1 MKFVNKIV
9 WTTSLSILLF
19 NTVADA
25 ETNYQT
31 AFRTESVTIYNYK
44 QEEVEYKLEEDI
56 PAISEMFFNIVS
68 PSAITEETEET
79 KVKKEIKKDSSV
91 FDIWGDDGRLFT
103 AKKVKED
110 VWTKANLN
118 LRKIPNIESKVIKVI
133 PQNVKL
139 KRVGIS
145 KSGWSVIK
153 YNNKLYFMASEY
165 LTKKKPVIK
174 KESVYHEKGK
184 KGSYLG
190 TYQLTAY
197 CGCYSCSEGYG
208 TNTASGTRCTE
219 GRTIAMNG
227 IKFGTKV
234 YIEGYGVY
242 TVEDRGGA
250 LGHSVID
257 IYFGSHSRTEHFGRK
272 HGVKVYLVK

>member
-31 AFRTESVTIYNYK
+31 AFRTESVTIYNCK
-44 QEEVEYKLEEDI
+44 QEEVEYEIEENI
-56 PAISEMFFNIVS
+56 PIISEMLFNTIS
-68 PSAITEETEET
+68 PSAIVEEKAEETTKEE
-79 KVKKEIKKDSSV
+79 VKKDSSV
-91 FDIWGDDGRLFT
+91 FDIWGDNGRLFT

-110 VWTKANLN
+110 VWTKVNLN
-118 LRKIPNIESKVIKVI
+118 LRKIPNIKSKVIKVI

-165 LTKKKPVIK
+165 LTKEKPVIK

-250 LGHSVID
+250 LEYSVID

>member
-9 WTTSLSILLF
+9 GTTLLSILLF

-44 QEEVEYKLEEDI
+44 QEEVEYKLEEDR
-56 PAISEMFFNIVS
+56 PAISEMFFNIAS
-68 PSAITEETEET
+68 PSAITEET
-79 KVKKEIKKDSSV
+79 KVKKEIEKDSSV

-110 VWTKANLN
+110 VWTKTNLN

-153 YNNKLYFMASEY
+153 YNKKLYFMASEY
-165 LTKKKPVIK
+165 LTNKKPVIK

-197 CGCYSCSEGYG
+197 CGCYSCSEGYS